1 MIHWRHGIPSPR
13 SQRCRKAR
21 ECKKQVTS
29 ARIGEPIRPYL
40 VMVASMHRPPDPP
53 LKRRRG
59 NPNMRIGAP
68 SVNPSGRPKSYPELR
83 ALCQEKT
90 IAGVERMEEILN
102 DPNQPGSTRVAAWCA
117 LRDTGFDKPAQRI
130 AFKDYTEHPAVDLP
144 KDDLNGLAD
153 LYAAMIGATIDY
165 RPSMIDVAP
174 SQSLPAPQLSAPR
187 QKLTGDL
194 AAMRRNL
201 RQIHEEEEAEKQH
214 RGQPR
219 QRERIG
225 QPRQRERIERI
236 RRP

>member
-165 RPSMIDVAP
+165 RPSMIDVAGA
-174 SQSLPAPQLSAPR
+174 QTWRVSL
-187 QKLTGDL
+187 
-194 AAMRRNL
+194 
-201 RQIHEEEEAEKQH
+201 
-214 RGQPR
+214 
-219 QRERIG
+219 
-225 QPRQRERIERI
+225 
-236 RRP
+236 